1 MSSDVTICKY
11 DRDGIFVAVIETASQ
26 APIILETEG
35 DQSGYDAA
43 MGRVS
48 KAFGGKPHRYCICR
62 LVPVAGN
69 ELLPIDMQRMQ
80 K

>member
-1 MSSDVTICKY
+1 MNSEITLDKY
-11 DRDGIFVAVIETASQ
+11 DREGVFVLMIETASQ

-35 DQSGYDAA
+35 DQSSFDKTEE
-43 MGRVS
+43 RIRL
-48 KAFGGKPHRYCICR
+48 AFGGKPLRYCICR